1 MDRTW
6 PPAGRLSS
14 QVRWNDK
21 YFYVPLGRSGNIIYK
36 FFLLGLSTVTVWGCI
51 LNLGSFSQQAT
62 KRLKTM
68 TICYAMAQQAN
79 PSFLL
84 TSYQLQL
91 WQRI

>member
-1 MDRTW
+1 M
-6 PPAGRLSS
+6 ASS
-14 QVRWNDK
+14 RETVFQVQWNEK

-36 FFLLGLSTVTVWGCI
+36 FFLLGLSTVTVWECI

-62 KRLKTM
+62 KRLNTM